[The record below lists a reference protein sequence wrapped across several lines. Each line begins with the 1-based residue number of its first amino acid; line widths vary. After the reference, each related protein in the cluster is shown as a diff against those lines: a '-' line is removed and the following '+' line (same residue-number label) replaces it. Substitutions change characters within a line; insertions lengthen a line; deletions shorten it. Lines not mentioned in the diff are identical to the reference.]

1 MTYCT
6 WYYIYTGC
14 YTLYLRNFHFTA
26 RPSERGWVHEKRRR
40 AKRTSEEGGG
50 DGEDEK
56 TDTRENERGVNSIQ
70 PCQLKHIYI
79 SLSLR
84 RQVSIGS
91 RDFRVRCRIFIEKNR
106 YYDENRTEKIERSLI
121 REGPRYGGESGPRG
135 QWRHE
140 NPDQQNLSRAHHG
153 LVWTIEPWIQPAD
166 RRQNAGASSRSPAGR
181 RLINGDKRDENGFDL
196 SDERERD

>member
-50 DGEDEK
+50 EDEK

-79 SLSLR
+79 YPFLFGGRYRLVLVISVFGAESLLR
-84 RQVSIGS
+84 KIVTITLRELQ
-91 RDFRVRCRIFIEKNR
+91 RRPREAWYEK
-106 YYDENRTEKIERSLI
+106 D
-121 REGPRYGGESGPRG
+121 RYGGESGPRG